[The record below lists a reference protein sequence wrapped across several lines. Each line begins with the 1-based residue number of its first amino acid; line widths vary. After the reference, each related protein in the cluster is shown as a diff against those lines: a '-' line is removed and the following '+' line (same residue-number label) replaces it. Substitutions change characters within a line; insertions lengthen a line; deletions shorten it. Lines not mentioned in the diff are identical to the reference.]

1 MHVTLE
7 AMCTSVT
14 KPAVIHVS
22 PRPHRVSSRHC
33 NSIWA
38 PCSKPASVARHK
50 PSKSFFL
57 CTPSSGSLRSRQ
69 HAEIAPDLHATAAEK
84 RGPFDRV
91 AAAALTNFTC
101 HGNLGVKI
109 VSQNLIR
116 TGRENGKAERM
127 ELTYWSWALSEQEQR
142 KFSTVYH
149 DEHCVVWTLS
159 YLNVSLKWHH
169 CQRKCGYL
177 KCQFFPH
184 QGFPFT
190 LRLLQWRYRQ
200 LVFGKAWGLYWK

>member
-7 AMCTSVT
+7 GMCASMT

-22 PRPHRVSSRHC
+22 PRLHQVSSRHC

-38 PCSKPASVARHK
+38 PCSKPASVEHHK
-50 PSKSFFL
+50 PSKSFL
-57 CTPSSGSLRSRQ
+57 PRTPSSGSLRSRQ

-101 HGNLGVKI
+101 HGNLGEKI
-109 VSQNLIR
+109 ASQNLIR
-116 TGRENGKAERM
+116 AGRENGKAEIM
-127 ELTYWSWALSEQEQR
+127 ELTCWSWALSELEQR

-149 DEHCVVWTLS
+149 DEHCVVSELS
-159 YLNVSLKWHH
+159 Y
-169 CQRKCGYL
+169 
-177 KCQFFPH
+177 
-184 QGFPFT
+184 
-190 LRLLQWRYRQ
+190 
-200 LVFGKAWGLYWK
+200 